1 MALNRTKKDGADAKS
16 SLQHIRLQ
24 GNIAPHV
31 KQINDGLY
39 KETAVYHYPHK
50 TGLFFIQIDRVAIRT
65 NILHIFGY
73 LAKLRPNF
81 SQRQPPLEA
90 LIQHW
95 KQLRILF
102 PPCDNKFWISNNGAD
117 QCCRKMTKELVF
129 LQKITYYLK
138 STSTLLSQAW
148 SAYIFQNY
156 IFQILHLYEAI
167 DKRQVG
173 RYPYLKRLNSP
184 HICRFK
190 IQNLQ
195 SNRNLSY

>member
-73 LAKLRPNF
+73 LAKPRPNC
-81 SQRQPPLEA
+81 S
-90 LIQHW
+90 H
-95 KQLRILF
+95 
-102 PPCDNKFWISNNGAD
+102 SG
-117 QCCRKMTKELVF
+117 
-129 LQKITYYLK
+129 
-138 STSTLLSQAW
+138 STSSSSSLDTALEVAQKLPPSLRQ
-148 SAYIFQNY
+148 
-156 IFQILHLYEAI
+156 QIS
-167 DKRQVG
+167 DQ
-173 RYPYLKRLNSP
+173 
-184 HICRFK
+184 
-190 IQNLQ
+190 
-195 SNRNLSY
+195 